1 MSTKNLDKSEA
12 EAPEQTGLPN
22 TAPDATGLPNVEEK
36 KPNQEKEESWGEVNA
51 KLDKQ
56 EERPLDPKVEA
67 EVLRRQLEDER
78 KARAIAEK
86 RMSDT
91 HRENRSTKAEIKALL
106 EQIESLKKQPEPSAS
121 HPAPTTKV
129 EQKKILDELELTE
142 EEKDLLEIQPE
153 VKSLLEKMASKLEKG
168 ISQYDVKKEE
178 QSRQRKLQEL
188 EKDLSNR
195 QHAEWLDG
203 VKKLH
208 SDADKVIETK
218 EFNIWL
224 KSNEDIRAAI
234 IDSKEQYDPSGLAE
248 LLDIYKSR
256 QAEIERLKKV
266 KSYGRQSTVAQPT
279 VSQAA
284 NDGEESWE
292 DINRKLERSRSN
304 SNRY

>member
-1 MSTKNLDKSEA
+1 MSTKNLNKSEA
-12 EAPEQTGLPN
+12 EAPEQTGLPT
-22 TAPDATGLPNVEEK
+22 TAPDATGLPDVEEK
-36 KPNQEKEESWGEVNA
+36 NQTQDKEESWGEVNA
-51 KLDKQ
+51 KFDKQ

-67 EVLRRQLEDER
+67 EVLRRQLEEER
-78 KARAIAEK
+78 KARATAEK

-91 HRENRSTKAEIKALL
+91 HRENRSVKTEIKALL
-106 EQIESLKKQPEPSAS
+106 EQIETLKKQPEPSAS
-121 HPAPTTKV
+121 HTAPTTKV
-129 EQKKILDELELTE
+129 EKKILDELELTE

-153 VKSLLEKMASKLEKG
+153 VKSLLEKMASKLERG

-178 QSRQRKLQEL
+178 QSRQRKLHEL

-195 QHAEWLDG
+195 LHSEWLDG

-208 SDADKVIETK
+208 SDADKVTETK

-266 KSYGRQSTVAQPT
+266 KSYGRQSSVSQPT
-279 VSQAA
+279 VSQAS

-292 DINRKLERSRSN
+292 EINRKLERSHSN
-304 SNRY
+304 SSRY

>member
-1 MSTKNLDKSEA
+1 MSTKNLNKSEA
-12 EAPEQTGLPN
+12 EAPEQTGLPT
-22 TAPDATGLPNVEEK
+22 TAPDATGLPDVEEK
-36 KPNQEKEESWGEVNA
+36 NQTQDKEESWGEVNA
-51 KLDKQ
+51 KFDKQ

-67 EVLRRQLEDER
+67 EVLRRQLEEER
-78 KARAIAEK
+78 KARATAEK

-91 HRENRSTKAEIKALL
+91 HRENRSVKTEIKALL
-106 EQIESLKKQPEPSAS
+106 EQIETLKKQPEPSAS
-121 HPAPTTKV
+121 HTAPTTKV
-129 EQKKILDELELTE
+129 EKKILDELELTE

-153 VKSLLEKMASKLEKG
+153 VKSLLEKMASKLERG

-178 QSRQRKLQEL
+178 QSRQRKLHEL
-188 EKDLSNR
+188 EKNLSNR
-195 QHAEWLDG
+195 LHSEWLDG

-208 SDADKVIETK
+208 SDADKVTETK

-266 KSYGRQSTVAQPT
+266 KSYGRQSSVSQPT
-279 VSQAA
+279 VSQAS

-292 DINRKLERSRSN
+292 EINRKLERSHSN
-304 SNRY
+304 SSRY